1 MKRYYGINDKCTGSL
16 VGIISINED
25 HISEEYLL
33 EDTKNFTVFDFNDD
47 ARIHMYSLW
56 AHRNHDEFHILI
68 DSTLREKTCECL
80 SLSDN
85 NKLEQY
91 ENELNELRY
100 KMTKKF

>member
-1 MKRYYGINDKCTGSL
+1 MKRFYGVNDKITKL
-16 VGIISINED
+16 LIGIVCVNED

-33 EDTKNFTVFDFNDD
+33 ENTEHFTVFDFSGYSK
-47 ARIHMYSLW
+47 IHMYSLW
-56 AHRNHDEFHILI
+56 AHGKHDEFHILI

-80 SLSDN
+80 SLNDD

-100 KMTKKF
+100 KMTKKI